1 LIKELKAGNK
11 DKMEQRINAAIFQS
25 RRRSAAFFTS
35 SQKTSPPSPTRR
47 GTSGRM
53 GSGPGIDADK
63 LLFERKRLRI

>member
-11 DKMEQRINAAIFQS
+11 DKMEHRINAAIFQS
-25 RRRSAAFFTS
+25 RRRSASFSTS
-35 SQKTSPPSPTRR
+35 SQKTSPPPPTRR
-47 GTSGRM
+47 GTRGRM